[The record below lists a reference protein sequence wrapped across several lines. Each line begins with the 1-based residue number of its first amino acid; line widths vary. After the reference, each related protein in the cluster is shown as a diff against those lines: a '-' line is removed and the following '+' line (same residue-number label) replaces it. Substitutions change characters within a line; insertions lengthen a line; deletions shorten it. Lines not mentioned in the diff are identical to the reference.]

1 MLLQR
6 WILNQKKNIMYVSL
20 VLIILA
26 YINLFIFKIDT
37 ITEMILLISGLFS
50 TLPIMIQAYQSVKV
64 KIISIDVLVSIAVIG
79 AILIKNY
86 DEAAIVSF
94 LFLFGAYLEQR
105 TLNKTRS
112 AIYDLIEMIPNTVI
126 KISNNKTEEID
137 IDFVNIG
144 DTLLVK
150 TGSKVPVDGIVT
162 HGEGYINEASITGE
176 SIPVVKRIGDI
187 VYAGTILDNGTLHIE
202 TQKIGSD
209 TTFGKIIELVEE
221 AQDSKSMAE
230 RFMDKFSKY
239 YTPFILI
246 LSIVTYIITKNIELS
261 ITILVLGCPG
271 ALVIG
276 IPVSNVSGIGNG
288 ATNGVLFK
296 GSETIKDFSNI
307 DVMVFDKTGTLT
319 IGRPKVSDVKFYTK
333 YQNEM
338 LLYLNAIE
346 KASNHPLSQAIVE
359 YINIDSTYD
368 HIHVE
373 TIKGKG
379 IIGTINDKTIYAGN
393 LILIKEANIQV
404 SSDILADIETF
415 EKEGHSIILVAYD
428 NDIKALFGIRDEIRP
443 NMENDL
449 KQLKKSGIKSFVIL
463 SGDNQGSVN
472 RVAKKL
478 GIDHAIGNLL
488 PNDKLKYIKTLQ
500 DKDKIVAY
508 IGDGINDSPSLAQAN
523 IGISIGGGTDVAIET
538 SDVVLID
545 AKFNKLTHAYKLS
558 KKIIANMKQN
568 ILIALGVVTVLISGL
583 FIGDWLSMSI
593 GMFVHEAS
601 ILIVILNG
609 MRLLK
614 FKVKKENIIWKMQSY
629 N

>member
-1 MLLQR
+1 
-6 WILNQKKNIMYVSL
+6 MYVSL

-64 KIISIDVLVSIAVIG
+64 KIISIDILVSIAVIG

-150 TGSKVPVDGIVT
+150 TGSKVPVDGIVI

-221 AQDSKSMAE
+221 AQDSKSKAE

-319 IGRPKVSDVKFYTK
+319 IGRPKVSNVKFYTK

-359 YINIDSTYD
+359 YINMDSTYD
-368 HIHVE
+368 NIHVE

-379 IIGTINDKTIYAGN
+379 IIGTIKDKTIYAGN
-393 LILIKEANIQV
+393 LILIKEASIQV

-415 EKEGHSIILVAYD
+415 EKEGHSIVLVAYD

-488 PNDKLKYIKTLQ
+488 PSDKLKYIKTLQ

-614 FKVKKENIIWKMQSY
+614 FKVKKENII
-629 N
+629 

>member
-1 MLLQR
+1 
-6 WILNQKKNIMYVSL
+6 MYVSL

-126 KISNNKTEEID
+126 KISNNKTEDID

-221 AQDSKSMAE
+221 AQDSKSKAE

-296 GSETIKDFSNI
+296 DSETIKDFSNI

-319 IGRPKVSDVKFYTK
+319 IGRPKVTNVKFYTK

-393 LILIKEANIQV
+393 LTLIKEANIQV

-415 EKEGHSIILVAYD
+415 EKEGHSIILVVYD

-488 PNDKLKYIKTLQ
+488 PSDKLKYIKTLQ

-523 IGISIGGGTDVAIET
+523 IGILIGGGTDVAIET

-609 MRLLK
+609 MRLVK
-614 FKVKKENIIWKMQSY
+614 FKVKSNR
-629 N
+629 

>member
-150 TGSKVPVDGIVT
+150 TGSKVHVDGIVT

-221 AQDSKSMAE
+221 AQDSKSKAE

-488 PNDKLKYIKTLQ
+488 PSDKLKYIKTLQ

-558 KKIIANMKQN
+558 RKIIANMKQN

-614 FKVKKENIIWKMQSY
+614 FKVKKENII
-629 N
+629 

>member
-221 AQDSKSMAE
+221 AQDSKSKAE

-319 IGRPKVSDVKFYTK
+319 IGRPKVSNVKFYTK

-359 YINIDSTYD
+359 YINMDSTYD
-368 HIHVE
+368 NIHVE

-379 IIGTINDKTIYAGN
+379 IIGTIKDKTIYAGN

-488 PNDKLKYIKTLQ
+488 PSDKLKYIKTLQ

>member
-1 MLLQR
+1 
-6 WILNQKKNIMYVSL
+6 MYVSL

-112 AIYDLIEMIPNTVI
+112 AIYDLIEMIPNTAI
-126 KISNNKTEEID
+126 KISNNKTEDID

-221 AQDSKSMAE
+221 AQDSKSNAE

-319 IGRPKVSDVKFYTK
+319 IGRPKVSNVKFYTK

-359 YINIDSTYD
+359 YISIDSTYD
-368 HIHVE
+368 NVHVE

-488 PNDKLKYIKTLQ
+488 PSDKLKYIKTLQ

-614 FKVKKENIIWKMQSY
+614 FKVKKENII
-629 N
+629 

>member
-1 MLLQR
+1 
-6 WILNQKKNIMYVSL
+6 MYVSL

-126 KISNNKTEEID
+126 KISNNKTEDID

-221 AQDSKSMAE
+221 AQDSKSKAE

-246 LSIVTYIITKNIELS
+246 LSIVTYIITKNIELL

-319 IGRPKVSDVKFYTK
+319 IGRPKVSNVKFYTK

-488 PNDKLKYIKTLQ
+488 PSDKLKYIKTLQ

-601 ILIVILNG
+601 IFIVILNG

-614 FKVKKENIIWKMQSY
+614 FKVKRRI
-629 N
+629 

>member
-1 MLLQR
+1 
-6 WILNQKKNIMYVSL
+6 MYVSL

-221 AQDSKSMAE
+221 AQDSKSKAE

-319 IGRPKVSDVKFYTK
+319 IGRPKVSNVKFYTK

-368 HIHVE
+368 NVHVE

-488 PNDKLKYIKTLQ
+488 PSDKLKYIKTLQ

-614 FKVKKENIIWKMQSY
+614 FKVKKENII
-629 N
+629 

>member
-1 MLLQR
+1 
-6 WILNQKKNIMYVSL
+6 MYVSL

-126 KISNNKTEEID
+126 KISNNKTEDID

-221 AQDSKSMAE
+221 AQDSKSKAE

-319 IGRPKVSDVKFYTK
+319 IGRPKVTNVKFYTK

-393 LILIKEANIQV
+393 LTLIKEANIQV

-415 EKEGHSIILVAYD
+415 EKEGHSIILVVYD

-488 PNDKLKYIKTLQ
+488 PSDKLKYIKTLQ

-609 MRLLK
+609 MRLVK
-614 FKVKKENIIWKMQSY
+614 FKVKSNR
-629 N
+629 

>member
-221 AQDSKSMAE
+221 AQDSKSKAE

-319 IGRPKVSDVKFYTK
+319 IGRPKVTNVKFYTK

-393 LILIKEANIQV
+393 LTLIKEANIQV

-415 EKEGHSIILVAYD
+415 EKEGHSIILVVYD

-488 PNDKLKYIKTLQ
+488 PSDKLKYIKTLQ
-500 DKDKIVAY
+500 NKDKIVAY

-614 FKVKKENIIWKMQSY
+614 FKVKKENII
-629 N
+629 

>member
-1 MLLQR
+1 
-6 WILNQKKNIMYVSL
+6 
-20 VLIILA
+20 
-26 YINLFIFKIDT
+26 
-37 ITEMILLISGLFS
+37 
-50 TLPIMIQAYQSVKV
+50 
-64 KIISIDVLVSIAVIG
+64 
-79 AILIKNY
+79 
-86 DEAAIVSF
+86 
-94 LFLFGAYLEQR
+94 
-105 TLNKTRS
+105 
-112 AIYDLIEMIPNTVI
+112 
-126 KISNNKTEEID
+126 
-137 IDFVNIG
+137 
-144 DTLLVK
+144 
-150 TGSKVPVDGIVT
+150 
-162 HGEGYINEASITGE
+162 
-176 SIPVVKRIGDI
+176 
-187 VYAGTILDNGTLHIE
+187 
-202 TQKIGSD
+202 
-209 TTFGKIIELVEE
+209 
-221 AQDSKSMAE
+221 
-230 RFMDKFSKY
+230 
-239 YTPFILI
+239 
-246 LSIVTYIITKNIELS
+246 
-261 ITILVLGCPG
+261 
-271 ALVIG
+271 
-276 IPVSNVSGIGNG
+276 
-288 ATNGVLFK
+288 
-296 GSETIKDFSNI
+296 
-307 DVMVFDKTGTLT
+307 MVFDKTGTLT
-319 IGRPKVSDVKFYTK
+319 IGRPKVSNVKFYTK

-393 LILIKEANIQV
+393 LTLIKEANIQV

-415 EKEGHSIILVAYD
+415 EKEGHSIILVVYD

-472 RVAKKL
+472 RAAKKL

-488 PNDKLKYIKTLQ
+488 PSDKLKYIKTLQ
-500 DKDKIVAY
+500 NKDKIVAY

-609 MRLLK
+609 MRLVK
-614 FKVKKENIIWKMQSY
+614 FKVKSNR
-629 N
+629 

>member
-1 MLLQR
+1 
-6 WILNQKKNIMYVSL
+6 MYVSL

-221 AQDSKSMAE
+221 AQDSKSKAE

-368 HIHVE
+368 SIHVE

-488 PNDKLKYIKTLQ
+488 PSDKLKYIKTLQ

-614 FKVKKENIIWKMQSY
+614 FKVKKENII
-629 N
+629 

>member
-1 MLLQR
+1 
-6 WILNQKKNIMYVSL
+6 MYVSL

-64 KIISIDVLVSIAVIG
+64 KIISIDILVSIAVIG

-150 TGSKVPVDGIVT
+150 TGSKVPVDGIVI

-221 AQDSKSMAE
+221 AQDSKSKAE

-319 IGRPKVSDVKFYTK
+319 IGRPKVSNVKYYTK

-359 YINIDSTYD
+359 YINMDSTYD
-368 HIHVE
+368 NIHVE

-379 IIGTINDKTIYAGN
+379 IIGTIKDKTIYAGN
-393 LILIKEANIQV
+393 LKLIKEANIQV

-415 EKEGHSIILVAYD
+415 EKEGHSIVLVAYD

-488 PNDKLKYIKTLQ
+488 PSDKLKYIKTLQ

-614 FKVKKENIIWKMQSY
+614 FKVKKENII
-629 N
+629 

>member
-1 MLLQR
+1 
-6 WILNQKKNIMYVSL
+6 MYVSL

-126 KISNNKTEEID
+126 KISNNKTEDID

-221 AQDSKSMAE
+221 AQDSKSKAE

-296 GSETIKDFSNI
+296 DSETIKDFSNI

-319 IGRPKVSDVKFYTK
+319 IGRPKVTNVKFYTK

-393 LILIKEANIQV
+393 LTLIKEANIQV

-415 EKEGHSIILVAYD
+415 EKEGHSIILVVYD

-488 PNDKLKYIKTLQ
+488 PSDKLKYIKTLQ

-609 MRLLK
+609 MRLVK
-614 FKVKKENIIWKMQSY
+614 FKVKSNR
-629 N
+629 

>member
-126 KISNNKTEEID
+126 KISNNKTEDID

-221 AQDSKSMAE
+221 AQDSKSKAE

-319 IGRPKVSDVKFYTK
+319 IGRPKVTNVKFYTK

-393 LILIKEANIQV
+393 LTLIKEANIQV

-415 EKEGHSIILVAYD
+415 EKEGHSIILVVYD

-488 PNDKLKYIKTLQ
+488 PSDKLKYIKTLQ

-609 MRLLK
+609 MRLVK
-614 FKVKKENIIWKMQSY
+614 FKVKSNR
-629 N
+629 

>member
-1 MLLQR
+1 
-6 WILNQKKNIMYVSL
+6 MYVSL

-221 AQDSKSMAE
+221 AQDSKSKAE

-319 IGRPKVSDVKFYTK
+319 IGRPKVTNVKFYTK

-393 LILIKEANIQV
+393 LTLIKEANIQV

-488 PNDKLKYIKTLQ
+488 PSDKLKYIKTLQ

-523 IGISIGGGTDVAIET
+523 IGISIGGGTDVAIKT

-609 MRLLK
+609 MRLVK
-614 FKVKKENIIWKMQSY
+614 FKVKSNR
-629 N
+629 

>member
-221 AQDSKSMAE
+221 AQDSKSKAE

-368 HIHVE
+368 NIHVE

-488 PNDKLKYIKTLQ
+488 PSDKLKYIKTLQ

>member
-1 MLLQR
+1 
-6 WILNQKKNIMYVSL
+6 MYVSL

-221 AQDSKSMAE
+221 AQDSKSKAE

-488 PNDKLKYIKTLQ
+488 PSDKLKYIKTLQ

-609 MRLLK
+609 MRLVK
-614 FKVKKENIIWKMQSY
+614 FKVKSNR
-629 N
+629 

>member
-1 MLLQR
+1 
-6 WILNQKKNIMYVSL
+6 MYVSL

-319 IGRPKVSDVKFYTK
+319 IGRPKVSNVKFYTK

-368 HIHVE
+368 NIHVE

-379 IIGTINDKTIYAGN
+379 IIGTIKDKTIYAGN
-393 LILIKEANIQV
+393 LIHIKEANIQV

-488 PNDKLKYIKTLQ
+488 PSDKLKYIKTLQ

-614 FKVKKENIIWKMQSY
+614 FKVKKENII
-629 N
+629 

>member
-1 MLLQR
+1 
-6 WILNQKKNIMYVSL
+6 MYVSL

-64 KIISIDVLVSIAVIG
+64 KIISIDILVSIAVIG

-150 TGSKVPVDGIVT
+150 TGSKVPVDGIVI

-221 AQDSKSMAE
+221 AQDSKSKAE

-319 IGRPKVSDVKFYTK
+319 IGRPKVSNVKFYTK

-368 HIHVE
+368 NIHVE

-379 IIGTINDKTIYAGN
+379 IIGTIKDKTIYAGN
-393 LILIKEANIQV
+393 LKLIKEANMQV

-415 EKEGHSIILVAYD
+415 EKEGHSIVLVAYD

-488 PNDKLKYIKTLQ
+488 PSDKLKYIKTLQ

-614 FKVKKENIIWKMQSY
+614 FKVKKENII
-629 N
+629 

>member
-1 MLLQR
+1 
-6 WILNQKKNIMYVSL
+6 MYVSL

-64 KIISIDVLVSIAVIG
+64 KIISIDILVSIAVIG

-150 TGSKVPVDGIVT
+150 TGSKVPVDGIVI

-221 AQDSKSMAE
+221 AQDSKSKAE

-319 IGRPKVSDVKFYTK
+319 IGRPKVSNVKFYTK

-368 HIHVE
+368 NIHVE

-379 IIGTINDKTIYAGN
+379 IIGTIKDKTIYAGN
-393 LILIKEANIQV
+393 LIHIKEANIQV

-415 EKEGHSIILVAYD
+415 EKEGHSIVLVAYD

-488 PNDKLKYIKTLQ
+488 PSDKLKYIKTLQ

-614 FKVKKENIIWKMQSY
+614 FKVKKENII
-629 N
+629 

>member
-221 AQDSKSMAE
+221 AQDSKSKAE

-319 IGRPKVSDVKFYTK
+319 IGRPKVSNVKFYTK

-368 HIHVE
+368 NIHVE

-488 PNDKLKYIKTLQ
+488 PSDKLKYIKTLQ